1 VERQDDL
8 RAASDRGSLGAL
20 LGSVAPFSRVRCLL
34 APIFSLQIVTKLLDG
49 SAANERGH
57 PISFLTSGRRSHEL
71 PTDFNKVYHQ
81 VGIYAARIL
90 ESEKPADQPSVP
102 SQYCYTKHFLTKNF
116 VRGRGLTPEIAP
128 AFVFLAAP
136 SCSRYIHRQIPGAE
150 DEDRRA
156 ISKHIGSRRW
166 QSQSLP

>member
-34 APIFSLQIVTKLLDG
+34 APIFSLRIVTKLLDG
-49 SAANERGH
+49 SAADERGH
-57 PISFLTSGRRSHEL
+57 PTSFLTPGRRSHEL

-90 ESEKPADQPSVP
+90 ESEKPADLPVVQPTRFELVINLKP
-102 SQYCYTKHFLTKNF
+102 AKVL
-116 VRGRGLTPEIAP
+116 GLTIP
-128 AFVFLAAP
+128 LTLQYAA
-136 SCSRYIHRQIPGAE
+136 
-150 DEDRRA
+150 DEV
-156 ISKHIGSRRW
+156 IE
-166 QSQSLP
+166 